1 MMKNPLEPTQAL
13 QADDYAYLLNE
24 CDRLQRQ
31 NELLREQMRALLVL
45 QSIAN
50 ALNAELDLPRLL
62 HQVTEAALRLVV
74 CSASALL
81 ILDPTTES
89 LTVEALERIGASQ
102 SGSTNGA
109 SLLASFAAS
118 PNALLSTREN
128 RLRAAESVP
137 ARQQSQARKTLLLGQ
152 GVAGWVAGNA
162 VAVIVNQVGADS
174 RFSPEQISVDAEML
188 GIKPIAIAC
197 VPLVFKGRVIG
208 VLETAHTSDQSGFDA
223 RDLDLLRTLAAQAA
237 TAVANSR
244 FYQAL
249 RAERDQ
255 IINMQEDLRKR
266 LARDLHDGPAQVLAS
281 VAMRLDF
288 TRKLLIH
295 EPEKVDEELRGVGDQ
310 VVRVTRDVRDMLFDL
325 RPLVLES
332 EGLAVALERFLE
344 RFKSLGGPKMHLLGE
359 YRERLPHQTEAT
371 VFAITQE
378 AVNNVLKHARARN
391 CWIEIHEEP
400 RALIVKVRDDGVGF
414 DVQAIRQNYAQR
426 GSWGL
431 LNMRERAA
439 LVDGILSFDSQPGG
453 GSIISLTVPK

>member
-1 MMKNPLEPTQAL
+1 MMEHPPEPTPAL
-13 QADDYAYLLNE
+13 QADDYMYLLQE

-62 HQVTEAALRLVV
+62 HQVAEAALRLVV

-89 LTVEALERIGASQ
+89 LVVEALERTGGSYSGTAS
-102 SGSTNGA
+102 GT

-118 PNALLSTREN
+118 PNALLIARDN
-128 RLRAAESVP
+128 RRPGDSAISANG
-137 ARQQSQARKTLLLGQ
+137 QQARKTLTLGQ
-152 GVAGWVAGNA
+152 GIAGWVAANA
-162 VAVIVNQVGADS
+162 TAVIVNQVGADS
-174 RFSPEQISVDAEML
+174 RFTPEQIAVDAELL
-188 GIKPIAIAC
+188 GIQPVAIAS

-208 VLETAHTSDQSGFDA
+208 VLETAHTSSQEGFDA

-244 FYQAL
+244 FTQGL

-255 IINMQEDLRKR
+255 IITMQEDLRKR

-281 VAMRLDF
+281 IAMRLDF
-288 TRKLLIH
+288 TRKLLVH
-295 EPEKVDEELRGVGDQ
+295 EPEKVDEELRGVGEQ
-310 VVRVTRDVRDMLFDL
+310 VSRVTRDIRDMLFDL

-400 RALIVKVRDDGVGF
+400 RALHINVRDDGVGF
-414 DVQAIRQNYAQR
+414 DEQAIRQNYAQR

-439 LVDGILSFDSQPGG
+439 LVDGILSFHSQPGG
-453 GSIISLTVPK
+453 GSIVSLTVPK